1 MRFPNCL
8 FVTLALV
15 VALFLVG
22 SPASAQG
29 PLGDDGPHIHPQ
41 LVAES
46 RDPAPGGTVALALVM
61 RPSPGWHGY
70 WINPGDAGL
79 DVDPHWTL
87 PVEAAVGALR
97 YPAPQRLLL
106 AGLMN
111 HVFEGPYALLTDL
124 KVPGDAKAGAAFPV
138 KLEARWLACTDKICV
153 PEQATLSLDLTVG
166 KGGIDAESR
175 QRFDGFRA
183 ALPRPLGSEAHYA
196 VAGDRIRIAIPYPAS
211 APVETPWFYV
221 ETKDRVAY
229 AEPQQAR
236 RTGDMLVVETKIA
249 SGGAVTGTLAGVLT
263 VAPGTSLSLTARPGD
278 VPSGGDPIGG
288 VAEKGVTVDATTF
301 LLALGGALLGGL
313 ILNVMPCVF
322 PILSLKAISLARA
335 GGDERAARAEA
346 LAYTTGALLSC
357 MALGGIILALRAAGT
372 SVGWAFQLQ
381 DNRVIA
387 VLVVLTVAITANLAG
402 AFALPALDGGR
413 QGKGAGGA
421 FLTGV
426 LAAFVA
432 TPCTGPF
439 MAAAMGTAILM
450 PAPLALTIFAG
461 LGLGLASPFLA
472 LSFIPALRKRLPK
485 PGLWME
491 RLRNIMAVP
500 MALTVL
506 ALGWLLW
513 RQGGESGIA
522 LAAGIGIATLVVCL
536 AIGAMQRK
544 GAQVLVPALAGAVLL
559 IAGASLSARLLPAKS
574 AEDGVDGAIPFSE
587 AKLAD
592 LRTAKRPVFLYFTA
606 DWCLT
611 CKVNEAGAISSGE
624 VAKAFTTANVAVMA
638 GDWTKGDPVITRF
651 LEAQGRSGVPLYLYY
666 APGAAKPEILPQVLT
681 PATLTA
687 LTKA

>member
-8 FVTLALV
+8 FVTILGLI
-15 VALFLVG
+15 ALFFAG
-22 SPASAQG
+22 APAMAQG
-29 PLGDDGPHIHPQ
+29 QPGDDGPHIHPQ
-41 LVAES
+41 LIAES
-46 RDPAPGGTVALALVM
+46 RDPAPGSSVTLALVM

-79 DVDPHWTL
+79 GVDAKWTL
-87 PVEAAVGALR
+87 PKGATTGALR

-124 KVPGDAKAGAAFPV
+124 AVPKDASGPLPV
-138 KLEARWLACTDKICV
+138 KLEARWLACTDRICV
-153 PEQATLSLDLTVG
+153 PEDATLSLDLTAG
-166 KGGIDAESR
+166 KGSVAPDSR
-175 QRFDGFRA
+175 RRFDDFRA
-183 ALPRPLGSEAHYA
+183 ALPRPLGSQASYA
-196 VAGDRIRIAIPYPAS
+196 VSGESIRIAIPYPAA
-211 APVETPWFYV
+211 APVEAPWFYS

-229 AEPQQAR
+229 AGPQQAR
-236 RTGDMLVVETKIA
+236 RVGDMLVVETKVA
-249 SGGAVTGTLAGVLT
+249 ADAPATGALDGVLA
-263 VAPGTSLSLTARPGD
+263 VAPGTALSIRALPGPVPTGGD
-278 VPSGGDPIGG
+278 VIGREEKSAAFGPS
-288 VAEKGVTVDATTF
+288 AF

-313 ILNVMPCVF
+313 ILNIMPCVF

-335 GGDERAARAEA
+335 GGDEREARREA
-346 LAYTTGALLSC
+346 LAYTAGALLSC
-357 MALGGIILALRAAGT
+357 MALGGVILALRAAGT

-387 VLVVLTVAITANLAG
+387 VLLVLTVAITANLAG

-439 MAAAMGTAILM
+439 MAAAMGAAILM

-472 LSFIPALRKRLPK
+472 LSFIPALRRRLPR

-491 RLRNIMAVP
+491 RLRRIMAVP
-500 MALTVL
+500 MALMVL

-513 RQGGESGIA
+513 RQAGGEGVRFVTGLTIAA
-522 LAAGIGIATLVVCL
+522 LAVCM
-536 AIGAMQRK
+536 AIGFRQRS
-544 GAQVLVPALAGAVLL
+544 GRAVAVPALLGALLLVGTAVVGAGM
-559 IAGASLSARLLPAKS
+559 LPKQGK
-574 AEDGVDGAIPFSE
+574 AESVDGAIPFSE
-587 AKLAD
+587 AKLAQ
-592 LRTAKRPVFLYFTA
+592 LRAAKRPVFLYFTA

-624 VAKAFTTANVAVMA
+624 VAKAFAAANVAVMA

-666 APGAAKPEILPQVLT
+666 APGADTPQPLPQVLT
-681 PATLTA
+681 PATLVA
-687 LTKA
+687 LTKD